1 MKRYVSIGL
10 MSGTSLDGVDAA
22 VLTTDGTAFVE
33 AGFTCETP
41 YTDEERRVLRSALEA
56 AKNITDQAALPDA
69 VVAAQELVTD
79 RHVESVQTLLRQAGM
94 KPGEVDVIGFH
105 GQTILHRPENKRA
118 LQIGDGQRLA
128 NEIGIDVVCD
138 FRSADICAG
147 GQGAPFAS
155 LYHGALGRTYAPLCF
170 LNLGGIGN
178 LTWVGSDGSVIAFDT
193 GPGNALLNDWME
205 RQTGAA
211 FDQDGRT
218 ALSGTV
224 DQSVLQRL
232 LRHGYFDVEPPKS
245 LDRLDFGLEHL
256 AGLSVEDGA
265 ATLAAFTAAA
275 VARAATFLPAKPEA
289 WAVCGGGRHNLAI
302 MAALQD
308 CLSGTVAPVETYGWR
323 GDFIEAEAF
332 AYLAVRSLLG
342 LPLSL
347 PSTTGVPRPLSGG
360 VLKKAA

>member
-33 AGFTCETP
+33 PGFTGETP

-56 AKNITDQAALPDA
+56 AKGLVDQAPLPREI
-69 VVAAQELVTD
+69 VSAQELVTD
-79 RHVESVQTLLRQAGM
+79 RHIDCVQALIRKAGL
-94 KPGEVDVIGFH
+94 KTSDVDVVGFH
-105 GQTILHRPENKRA
+105 GQTVLHRPETKRA

-138 FRSADICAG
+138 FRTADIRAG

-155 LYHGALGRTYAPLCF
+155 LYHGALGRAYAPLCF

-178 LTWVGSDGSVIAFDT
+178 LTWVGSDGTVIGFDT

-205 RQTGAA
+205 CHTGAA
-211 FDQDGRT
+211 FDQDGQT
-218 ALSGTV
+218 ALRGTV
-224 DQSVLQRL
+224 DQSVLQML
-232 LRHGYFDVEPPKS
+232 LEHPYFNTEPPKS
-245 LDRLDFGLEHL
+245 LDRLAFGLEHL
-256 AGLSVEDGA
+256 TGLGLEDGA

-275 VARAATFLPAKPEA
+275 VERATQFLPAKPEA

-302 MAALQD
+302 MAALQS
-308 CLSGTVAPVETYGWR
+308 CLNASVVPVETYGWR
-323 GDFIEAEAF
+323 GNFIEAEAF